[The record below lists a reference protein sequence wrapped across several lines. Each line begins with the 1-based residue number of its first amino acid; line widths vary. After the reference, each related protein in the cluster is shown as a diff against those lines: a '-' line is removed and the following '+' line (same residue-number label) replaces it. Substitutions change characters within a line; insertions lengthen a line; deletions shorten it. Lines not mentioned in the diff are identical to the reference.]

1 MRIGVLAYEG
11 CLAAEIFVF
20 TDLLRI
26 ANRVARETGAATEDP
41 FRVSVIAASAEPVA
55 ASGGFPVGVTR
66 WHHRFDRLIV
76 PGFELVPS
84 EDVAARLGSLQ
95 RETRFLR
102 AAAERGT
109 RIASVCVGAFLLG
122 EAGLLDGR
130 RATTS
135 WLFASR
141 LARRYPRTTVCPEA
155 LIVTDGR
162 SRRRP
167 PSVPRW
173 TLATALVREHLG
185 DDVARR
191 HGADHAGGR
200 EPDESGPVR
209 RRPMLPSAR
218 GPFATRWRRGSWR
231 TWPNPTTWALADAFH
246 VEHPDAAA
254 ALSEPSGALPARLP
268 PPGPGAGGAEPARNH
283 GSAAGPCRRTRRV
296 PGCRDVP
303 AFVRRAGGDESGRLP
318 PEVPWRRKLR
328 GDVAAMGGDVASPR
342 RAGTR
347 TD

>member
-55 ASGGFPVGVTR
+55 AAGGFPVGAKR

-95 RETRFLR
+95 RETTFLR

-122 EAGLLDGR
+122 EADLLAGR

-155 LIVTDGR
+155 LIVTDGTITTTAAF
-162 SRRRP
+162 SAALD
-167 PSVPRW
+167 
-173 TLATALVREHLG
+173 LATALVREHLG
-185 DDVARR
+185 DDVARATAR
-191 HGADHAGGR
+191 ITLVAENRTSQAR
-200 EPDESGPVR
+200 TSSTPCC
-209 RRPMLPSAR
+209 RRPAGRSR
-218 GPFATRWRRGSWR
+218 TRWRRGSWS
-231 TWPNPTTWALADAFH
+231 TWPNPTNW
-246 VEHPDAAA
+246 
-254 ALSEPSGALPARLP
+254 GASPAR
-268 PPGPGAGGAEPARNH
+268 
-283 GSAAGPCRRTRRV
+283 ST
-296 PGCRDVP
+296 
-303 AFVRRAGGDESGRLP
+303 
-318 PEVPWRRKLR
+318 
-328 GDVAAMGGDVASPR
+328 
-342 RAGTR
+342 
-347 TD
+347 